1 MTYPAVSLSKSLP
14 REQQV
19 EISQSLPTNNFS
31 PNPINANPKLEEATS
46 MSTSQMSIMC
56 EQNSAYDHVKP
67 NDCACSK
74 FELTEPEMCEKNP
87 AYVHWDRINAL
98 H

>member
-1 MTYPAVSLSKSLP
+1 MSSNIS
-14 REQQV
+14 REQQL
-19 EISQSLPTNNFS
+19 EISQSVPTNNFS
-31 PNPINANPKLEEATS
+31 PNPINANLKLEEAAGI
-46 MSTSQMSIMC
+46 STSQISIMC

-67 NDCACSK
+67 NDCST
-74 FELTEPEMCEKNP
+74 FGLTEPEMCEQNP